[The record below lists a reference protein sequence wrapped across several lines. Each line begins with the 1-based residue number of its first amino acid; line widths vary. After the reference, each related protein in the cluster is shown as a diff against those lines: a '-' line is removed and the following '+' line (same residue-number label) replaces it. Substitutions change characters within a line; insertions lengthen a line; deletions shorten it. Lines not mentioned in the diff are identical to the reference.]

1 MRRKHTK
8 YVEIKYLCTP
18 MEIIRNIEK
27 TRMVVKCAATIGV
40 FDGVH
45 AGHRQVIKHLVSTS
59 RFPHLASMVITFDRH
74 PRQLFDPDFRPQL
87 LTTQEEKE
95 REIERL
101 GVDFLVVLPFT
112 KEIAQLSARDFM
124 AQILK
129 EKLNVKSLQIGYD
142 NRFGHDRTEGFDD
155 YWRYGQELGIN
166 VYHGVKLSFQDY
178 DFAICSSNI
187 RSLLADDGDIETAT
201 IMLEHPYQL
210 SGKVMPGE
218 HIGHQLGFPTA
229 NIEPDD
235 PFKVIPAAGV
245 YAVWAQVADQTTLNR
260 RLLHEDA
267 IAYSGGE
274 VMPAMMNIGTRPTFE
289 GRNRTLEVNIL
300 DFDGNLYGKTI
311 LITFVARLREER
323 KFESPEALARQLEED
338 QKATER
344 CLLVNRTRVS
354 AFTKRSD

>member
-1 MRRKHTK
+1 M
-8 YVEIKYLCTP
+8 EIKYLCTP

-45 AGHRQVIKHLVSTS
+45 AGHRQVIKHLVATT
-59 RFPHLASMVITFDRH
+59 RFHHLASMVITFDRQ
-74 PRQLFDPDFRPQL
+74 PRQLFDSEFRPQL

-112 KEIAQLSARDFM
+112 KEMAQLSARDFM

-155 YWRYGQELGIN
+155 YRRYGQELGIN
-166 VYHGVKLSFQDY
+166 VYQGIKLSFQNY
-178 DFAICSSNI
+178 DFAVCSSNI

-201 IMLEHPYQL
+201 VMLEHPYQL

-229 NIEPDD
+229 NLQPDD
-235 PFKVIPAAGV
+235 PFKLIPASGV
-245 YAVWAQVADQTTLNR
+245 YAVWAQVADQTTPNPS
-260 RLLHEDA
+260 
-267 IAYSGGE
+267 YSGGE
-274 VMPAMMNIGTRPTFE
+274 LPAMMNIGTRPTFD
-289 GRNRTLEVNIL
+289 GRNRTLEVNIF
-300 DFDGNLYGKTI
+300 DFDGDLYGQTVI
-311 LITFVARLREER
+311 ITFVARLREER
-323 KFESPEALARQLEED
+323 KFESPEALMAQLKED
-338 QKATER
+338 QEQAKTI
-344 CLLVNRTRVS
+344 LL
-354 AFTKRSD
+354 

>member
-1 MRRKHTK
+1 
-8 YVEIKYLCTP
+8 

-155 YWRYGQELGIN
+155 YRRYGQELGIN
-166 VYHGVKLSFQDY
+166 VYRGIKLSFQNY

-218 HIGHQLGFPTA
+218 HIGHLLGFPTA

>member
-1 MRRKHTK
+1 M
-8 YVEIKYLCTP
+8 EIKYLCTP
-18 MEIIRNIEK
+18 MEIIRDIEK
-27 TRMVVKCAATIGV
+27 TKMMPKCAATIGV

-45 AGHRQVIKHLVSTS
+45 AGHRQVIKHLVSTA
-59 RFPHLASMVITFDRH
+59 RFPHLASMVITFDRQ
-74 PRQLFDPDFRPQL
+74 PRQLFDPEFRPQL

-112 KEIAQLSARDFM
+112 KEMASLSARDFM

-142 NRFGHDRTEGFDD
+142 NRFGRDRTEGFDD
-155 YWRYGQELGIN
+155 YRRYGQELGIN
-166 VYHGVKLSFQDY
+166 VYQGIKLSFQNY
-178 DFAICSSNI
+178 DFAVCSSNI

-201 IMLEHPYQL
+201 VMLAHPYQL

-229 NIEPDD
+229 NLQPDD
-235 PFKVIPAAGV
+235 PFKLIPASGV
-245 YAVWAQVADQTTLNR
+245 YAVWAQVADQTTPAR

-274 VMPAMMNIGTRPTFE
+274 ALPAMMNIGTRPTFD
-289 GRNRTLEVNIL
+289 GRNRTLEVNIF
-300 DFDGNLYGKTI
+300 DFDGDLYGQTVI
-311 LITFVARLREER
+311 ITFVARLREER
-323 KFESPEALARQLEED
+323 KFESPEALMAQLKED
-338 QKATER
+338 QEQAKTI
-344 CLLVNRTRVS
+344 LL
-354 AFTKRSD
+354 

>member
-1 MRRKHTK
+1 M
-8 YVEIKYLCTP
+8 ENKYLCTP
-18 MEIIRNIEK
+18 MEIIRDIEK

-45 AGHRQVIKHLVSTS
+45 AGHRQVIKHLVSTA
-59 RFPHLASMVITFDRH
+59 RFPHLASMVITFDRQ
-74 PRQLFDPDFRPQL
+74 PRQLFDPEFRPQL

-112 KEIAQLSARDFM
+112 KEMAQLSAHDFM

-155 YWRYGQELGIN
+155 YVRYGQELGIN
-166 VYHGVKLSFQDY
+166 VYQGIKLSFQNY
-178 DFAICSSNI
+178 DFAVCSSNI

-201 IMLEHPYQL
+201 VMLEHPYQL

-229 NIEPDD
+229 NLQPDD
-235 PFKVIPAAGV
+235 PFKLIPASGV
-245 YAVWAQVADQTTLNR
+245 YAVWAQIMDQTTPNPS
-260 RLLHEDA
+260 
-267 IAYSGGE
+267 YSGGAL
-274 VMPAMMNIGTRPTFE
+274 PAMMNIGTRPTFD
-289 GRNRTLEVNIL
+289 GRNRTLEVNIF
-300 DFDGNLYGKTI
+300 DFDGDLYGQTVI
-311 LITFVARLREER
+311 ITFVARLREER
-323 KFESPEALARQLEED
+323 KFESPEALMAQLKED
-338 QKATER
+338 QEQAKTI
-344 CLLVNRTRVS
+344 LL
-354 AFTKRSD
+354 

>member
-1 MRRKHTK
+1 
-8 YVEIKYLCTP
+8 
-18 MEIIRNIEK
+18 MEIIRDIEK

-45 AGHRQVIKHLVSTS
+45 AGHRQVIKHLVSTAK
-59 RFPHLASMVITFDRH
+59 FPHLASMVITFDRQ
-74 PRQLFDPDFRPQL
+74 PRQLFDPQFRPQL

-95 REIERL
+95 REIEQL

-112 KEIAQLSARDFM
+112 KEMAQLSARDFM
-124 AQILK
+124 AKILK

-166 VYHGVKLSFQDY
+166 VYQGIKLSFQDY
-178 DFAICSSNI
+178 HFAICSSNI

-201 IMLEHPYQL
+201 VMLQHPYQI

-235 PFKVIPAAGV
+235 PYKLIPATGV
-245 YAVWAQVADQTTLNR
+245 YAVWAQIIN
-260 RLLHEDA
+260 
-267 IAYSGGE
+267 GGE
-274 VMPAMMNIGTRPTFE
+274 AMPAMMNIGTRPTFD

-300 DFDGNLYGKTI
+300 DFDGDLYGQTV
-311 LITFVARLREER
+311 LITFVTRLREER
-323 KFESPEALARQLEED
+323 KFESPEALVAQLKIDRERV
-338 QKATER
+338 KRATDYTDNHR
-344 CLLVNRTRVS
+344 KT
-354 AFTKRSD
+354 D

>member
-1 MRRKHTK
+1 M
-8 YVEIKYLCTP
+8 EIKYLCTP

-45 AGHRQVIKHLVSTS
+45 AGHRQVIKHLVSTA
-59 RFPHLASMVITFDRH
+59 RFPHLASMVITFDRQ
-74 PRQLFDPDFRPQL
+74 PRQLFDPEFRPQL

-112 KEIAQLSARDFM
+112 KEMAQLSARDFM

-142 NRFGHDRTEGFDD
+142 NRFGRDRTEGFDD
-155 YWRYGQELGIN
+155 YRRYGQELGIN
-166 VYHGVKLSFQDY
+166 VYQGIKLSFQDY
-178 DFAICSSNI
+178 NFAICSSNI

-201 IMLEHPYQL
+201 VMLEHPYQF

-229 NIEPDD
+229 NLQPDD
-235 PFKVIPAAGV
+235 PFKLIPASGV
-245 YAVWAQVADQTTLNR
+245 YAVWAQVANQTTPGR

-267 IAYSGGE
+267 IAYLGGE
-274 VMPAMMNIGTRPTFE
+274 LLPAMMNIGTRPTFD
-289 GRNRTLEVNIL
+289 GRNRTLEVNIF
-300 DFDGNLYGKTI
+300 DFDGNLYGQTVI
-311 LITFVARLREER
+311 ITFVARLREER
-323 KFESPEALARQLEED
+323 KFESPEALMAQLKED
-338 QKATER
+338 QEQAKTI
-344 CLLVNRTRVS
+344 LL
-354 AFTKRSD
+354 

>member
-1 MRRKHTK
+1 
-8 YVEIKYLCTP
+8 

-27 TRMVVKCAATIGV
+27 TRMVPQCAATIGV

-45 AGHRQVIKHLVSTS
+45 AGHRQVIQRLISDAKSHHLV
-59 RFPHLASMVITFDRH
+59 SMVITFDRQ
-74 PRQLFDPDFRPQL
+74 PKQLFDPQFRPQL

-112 KEIAQLSARDFM
+112 KEMAQLSARDFM

-129 EKLNVKSLQIGYD
+129 EKLNVKLFQVGYD
-142 NRFGHDRTEGFDD
+142 NRFGRDRTEDFDD
-155 YWRYGQELGIN
+155 YVRYGQELGIN
-166 VYHGVKLSFQDY
+166 VYRGIELSFEDY
-178 DFAICSSNI
+178 HFAICSSNI

-201 IMLEHPYQL
+201 VMLEHPYQL

-229 NIEPDD
+229 NLQPDN
-235 PFKVIPAAGV
+235 PFKLIPASGV
-245 YAVWAQVADQTTLNR
+245 YAVWAEIINQTTPGR

-274 VMPAMMNIGTRPTFE
+274 LPAMMNIGTRPTFD
-289 GRNRTLEVNIL
+289 GRNRTLEVNIF
-300 DFDGNLYGKTI
+300 DFDGDLYGQTVI
-311 LITFVARLREER
+311 ITFVARLREER
-323 KFESPEALARQLEED
+323 KFESPEALIRQLKDDRERVIRVIRESRESRED
-338 QKATER
+338 
-344 CLLVNRTRVS
+344 
-354 AFTKRSD
+354 

>member
-1 MRRKHTK
+1 M
-8 YVEIKYLCTP
+8 EIKYLCTP

-45 AGHRQVIKHLVSTS
+45 AGHRQVIKHLVSTA
-59 RFPHLASMVITFDRH
+59 RFPHLASMVITFDRQ
-74 PRQLFDPDFRPQL
+74 PRQLFDPEFRPQL

-112 KEIAQLSARDFM
+112 KEMAQLSARDFM

-142 NRFGHDRTEGFDD
+142 NRFGRDRTEGFDD
-155 YWRYGQELGIN
+155 YRRYGQELGIN
-166 VYHGVKLSFQDY
+166 VYQGIKLSFQDY
-178 DFAICSSNI
+178 DFAVCSSNI

-201 IMLEHPYQL
+201 VMLEHPYQL

-229 NIEPDD
+229 NLQPDD
-235 PFKVIPAAGV
+235 PFKLIPASGV
-245 YAVWAQVADQTTLNR
+245 YAVWAQVADQTTPNPS
-260 RLLHEDA
+260 
-267 IAYSGGE
+267 YSGGE
-274 VMPAMMNIGTRPTFE
+274 LPAMMNIGTRPTFD
-289 GRNRTLEVNIL
+289 GRNRTLEVNIF
-300 DFDGNLYGKTI
+300 DFDGDLYGQTVI
-311 LITFVARLREER
+311 ITFVARLREER
-323 KFESPEALARQLEED
+323 KFESPEALMAQLKED
-338 QKATER
+338 QEQAKTI
-344 CLLVNRTRVS
+344 LL
-354 AFTKRSD
+354 

>member
-74 PRQLFDPDFRPQL
+74 PRQLFDPEFRPQL

-155 YWRYGQELGIN
+155 YRRYGQELGIN
-166 VYHGVKLSFQDY
+166 VYRGIKLSFQNY

-218 HIGHQLGFPTA
+218 HIGHLLGFPTA

-235 PFKVIPAAGV
+235 PFKVIPASGA
-245 YAVWAQVADQTTLNR
+245 YAVWAQIIN
-260 RLLHEDA
+260 
-267 IAYSGGE
+267 SGGE
-274 VMPAMMNIGTRPTFE
+274 VMPAMMNIGTRPTFD
-289 GRNRTLEVNIL
+289 GRNRTLEVNIF
-300 DFDGNLYGKTI
+300 DFDGDLYGQTVI
-311 LITFVARLREER
+311 ITFVARLREER

-354 AFTKRSD
+354 AFTKRID